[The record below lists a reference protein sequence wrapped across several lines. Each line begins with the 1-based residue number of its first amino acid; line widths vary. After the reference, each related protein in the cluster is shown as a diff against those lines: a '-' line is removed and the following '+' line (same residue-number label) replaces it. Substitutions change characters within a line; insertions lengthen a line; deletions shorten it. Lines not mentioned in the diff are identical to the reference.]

1 VQSEPDPGKVRS
13 LRREF
18 VTYRDY
24 AGNMLEPRLILV
36 NLLIKLGVA
45 AALSSALVRSEEFK
59 NLLFREQRGTRQK
72 IYLTFWMAIPIA
84 LGVLI
89 RCSVKS
95 FSAGD
100 LSLETALLLGVVGGR
115 LSGGLG
121 GALIALPSVL
131 YGEWASLPLNVF
143 AGIVAGQLRQFAPEQ
158 EDIWS
163 FSPFIDLTVYRMIR
177 RNLPRPRVF
186 DWQIAFFITIVGLRF
201 LQTEVWRFWPTS
213 IFSMESPGLWDGG
226 SLNGYL
232 VEMAIYLTVVMVVGT
247 ELKIFN
253 SVRIQIKLEEQARL
267 LLQARMAALQNQINP
282 HFLFNTLNSISS
294 LVRFDPDTA
303 REMILKLATILRR
316 LLHSTDSFVALREEV
331 EFIDNYLDIEVVRFG
346 RDKLRVV
353 KDLDPASLDAMVPSM
368 LLQPLVENCIKHGLA
383 PKVEGGSITLRSR
396 VIKSRLV
403 VEVEDDGVGMQSA
416 RPSGQEHEPV
426 DGVGGMG
433 IGMANVAERLKVLY
447 GDAARMIIENR
458 DGGGTLIRLR
468 LPILQHV
475 EELMTTSVI
484 APTPFGKSLRKAE

>member
-1 VQSEPDPGKVRS
+1 
-13 LRREF
+13 
-18 VTYRDY
+18 
-24 AGNMLEPRLILV
+24 MLEPPLILV

-45 AALSSALVRSEEFK
+45 AALSSALVRSKEFK
-59 NLLFREQRGTRQK
+59 NLLFRERRDTRHK
-72 IYLTFWMAIPIA
+72 IYLALWMAVPIA
-84 LGVLI
+84 AGVWI
-89 RCSVKS
+89 RFTAKS
-95 FSAGD
+95 FLAGD
-100 LSLETALLLGVVGGR
+100 LSLETALLLGVIGGR
-115 LSGGLG
+115 LAGGVG
-121 GALIALPSVL
+121 GALMALPATL
-131 YGEWASLPLNVF
+131 HGEWAAMPLNVF
-143 AGIVAGQLRQFAPEQ
+143 AGIIAGWLRLFAPEQ
-158 EDIWS
+158 DDIWS
-163 FSPFIDLTVYRMIR
+163 FSPFIDLTVYRIIR

-186 DWQIAFFITIVGLRF
+186 DWQIIFFATIVGLRF
-201 LQTEVWRFWPTS
+201 LQTEIWHFWPNS

-226 SLNGYL
+226 NLNGYL
-232 VEMAIYLTVVMVVGT
+232 VESAIYLAVVMVVGT

-346 RDKLRVV
+346 RDKLKVV

-403 VEVEDDGVGMQSA
+403 VEVEDDGVGMRSTQTFA
-416 RPSGQEHEPV
+416 RDNEHA
-426 DGVGGMG
+426 DTLGGMG

-447 GDAARMIIENR
+447 GDAARMIVEGR
-458 DGGGTLIRLR
+458 DGGGTVIRLR
-468 LPILQHV
+468 LPILHHV
-475 EELMTTSVI
+475 EELMTTSAI
-484 APTPFGKSLRKAE
+484 APAPFGKSLRKAE

>member
-1 VQSEPDPGKVRS
+1 
-13 LRREF
+13 
-18 VTYRDY
+18 
-24 AGNMLEPRLILV
+24 MLEPRLILV

-45 AALSSALVRSEEFK
+45 AAVSSALVRSKEFK
-59 NLLFREQRGTRQK
+59 SLIFREQRETRHK
-72 IYLTFWMAIPIA
+72 IYLAFWMAIPIA
-84 LGVLI
+84 LGVWI

-100 LSLETALLLGVVGGR
+100 LSLETALLLGVIGGR

-121 GALIALPSVL
+121 GALISLPAVV
-131 YGEWASLPLNVF
+131 YGEWASLPLNVL
-143 AGIVAGQLRQFAPEQ
+143 AGIIAGQLRRVAPEQ

-163 FSPFIDLTVYRMIR
+163 FSPFIDLTLYRMIR

-186 DWQIAFFITIVGLRF
+186 DWQITFFATIVGLRF
-201 LQTEVWRFWPTS
+201 LQTQIWHLWPNS
-213 IFSMESPGLWDGG
+213 IFSLESPGLWAEGG
-226 SLNGYL
+226 GGTLNGYL
-232 VEMAIYLTVVMVVGT
+232 VECAIYLTVIVVVGT

-253 SVRIQIKLEEQARL
+253 SVRIQIKLEEQERL

-316 LLHSTDSFVALREEV
+316 LLHSTDSFVPLREEV

-346 RDKLRVV
+346 RDKLKVI
-353 KDLDPASLDAMVPSM
+353 KDLDPASLEAMVPSM
-368 LLQPLVENCIKHGLA
+368 LLQPLVENCIKHGLS

-403 VEVEDDGVGMQSA
+403 VEVEDDGVGMGAAQLLE
-416 RPSGQEHEPV
+416 RPDDFAGI
-426 DGVGGMG
+426 G

-447 GDAARMIIENR
+447 EDTAKMMIENR
-458 DGGGTLIRLR
+458 EGGGTLIRLR
-468 LPILQHV
+468 LPILPNP
-475 EELMTTSVI
+475 EELMTTSAI
-484 APTPFGKSLRKAE
+484 APAPFGKSLRKAE